1 MSDEPNTLKPADEPE
16 TPSSPT
22 PAPSKGL
29 EAEEGGGVR
38 RWPTPRPFVVP
49 HPEEAPDAEPASGDA
64 SLAAALEPPPEVT
77 LAEVWEKRAR
87 LSEDRLAQVLEAFR
101 ELRTE
106 TEEHRE
112 RTTRSLEHR
121 YTQQRERFVLKFI
134 EIMDNLDRALEA
146 AERTF
151 ASDAM
156 VQGLILVRT
165 QLLHTLREEGLERIP
180 TLGLPFDPEVSESV
194 GHLAVGEPDQD
205 HLVVKEV
212 QRGYRLGARIA
223 RHSRVLVGKYDPE
236 AYAEAEAQRARLDAP
251 PEPVAGITPLSE
263 DET

>member
-1 MSDEPNTLKPADEPE
+1 MSDEPNAKKPAQEPPGS
-16 TPSSPT
+16 PSSLM

-29 EAEEGGGVR
+29 EAEDIVR
-38 RWPTPRPFVVP
+38 RWPTPKPFVVP
-49 HPEEAPDAEPASGDA
+49 NPVEVPSGAAASGDP

-87 LSEDRLAQVLEAFR
+87 LTEERLAQVLEAFR
-101 ELRTE
+101 NLRTE

-121 YTQQRERFVLKFI
+121 FTQQRERFVLKFI
-134 EIMDNLDRALEA
+134 EIMDNLDRGLEA

-165 QLLHTLREEGLERIP
+165 QLLQTLREEGLERIP

-212 QRGYRLGARIA
+212 QRGYRLGTRIA
-223 RHSRVLVGKYDPE
+223 RHSRVLIGKYDPA
-236 AYAEAEAQRARLDAP
+236 AYAEAARAKS
-251 PEPVAGITPLSE
+251 EPVPDPAAGITPLSE

>member
-1 MSDEPNTLKPADEPE
+1 MSDEPNANKPAEDP
-16 TPSSPT
+16 P
-22 PAPSKGL
+22 PAPFKGL
-29 EAEEGGGVR
+29 EADEVGAAR
-38 RWPTPRPFVVP
+38 RWPTPKPFAVP
-49 HPEEAPDAEPASGDA
+49 NPGESASDK
-64 SLAAALEPPPEVT
+64 SLAAALEPPPEAT

-87 LSEDRLAQVLEAFR
+87 LTEERLAQVLQAFR
-101 ELRTE
+101 NLRTE

-112 RTTRSLEHR
+112 RTTRALEHR
-121 YTQQRERFVLKFI
+121 FTQQRERFVLKFI
-134 EIMDNLDRALEA
+134 EIMDNLDRGLEA

-165 QLLHTLREEGLERIP
+165 QLLQTLREEGLERIP

-212 QRGYRLGARIA
+212 QRGYRLGTRIA

-236 AYAEAEAQRARLDAP
+236 AYAAAEAKRAKLDAP
-251 PEPVAGITPLSE
+251 PDPAAGITPLSE

>member
-1 MSDEPNTLKPADEPE
+1 MSDEPNANQPADEPPGSTSTS
-16 TPSSPT
+16 TPTS
-22 PAPSKGL
+22 SKGL
-29 EAEEGGGVR
+29 ETEDVAAVR
-38 RWPTPRPFVVP
+38 RWPTPKPFAVP
-49 HPEEAPDAEPASGDA
+49 HPVESATGESTSDA

-101 ELRTE
+101 NLRTE

-121 YTQQRERFVLKFI
+121 FTQQRERFVLKFI
-134 EIMDNLDRALEA
+134 EIMDNLDRGLEA

-165 QLLHTLREEGLERIP
+165 QLLQTLREEGLERIP

-212 QRGYRLGARIA
+212 QRGYRLGTRIA

-236 AYAEAEAQRARLDAP
+236 AYAEAEAQRAKLDSP
-251 PEPVAGITPLSE
+251 PDPAAGITPLSE